1 MRTLSLKWRAVL
13 GVTALTVL
21 VLLTV
26 SAVQLRFMHRDLAR
40 VLADQQFALVSRL
53 AQEIDAK
60 FDNYADVLARSAATL
75 PPELLDSPAALRE
88 YYRARPGLFALFDD
102 VLLLDAGGRV
112 LADYPEVPG
121 RTSVVV
127 APAYMQRVIAAR
139 KPVIDGPLR
148 GRASGEPLVRID
160 VPIFDA
166 DGRVRGV
173 LEGVLRLYKR
183 NFLANLG
190 SSKVGKSGYFLI
202 LTREPAPRYV
212 INPERTK
219 ILTGPKTGASFSID
233 RALTGA
239 DGSSEDT
246 GGSLPALYSYTSL
259 SSINWVLIAV
269 VPAAEAYSPVVEAE
283 RRLWLLGALTC
294 LLMIPLVWGMA
305 WLILRP
311 VTGLR
316 DGIDQLRGGGRG
328 YRPVPVERRDE
339 IGDLTRSFN
348 ALMRERAVA
357 EAKQRDSEE
366 RLRMITDN
374 LPALVSYLDTGLR
387 YRFVNHTYTEW
398 FHHTGGEFV
407 GRTLREVMGEEGY
420 AIVGPAAERA
430 LKGETVSYRRR
441 LLVRGEPRII
451 ESTLIPDFGFD
462 GGVTGLYV
470 LAHDITALLHTKD
483 ELRALNLQ
491 LEERVRQRTAALAL
505 SNRELETFA
514 YSVAHDF
521 RAPLRAMDSFSAIL
535 LEEQSARLDDDGR
548 DYLRRIRESSN
559 RLAKLIDDLLRLAQL
574 AQQELHHES
583 VDLSALAAQVLAV
596 LQAAEPRR
604 SVHTVIMPGMIVTGD
619 RTLLGTLL
627 RELIGNAWKFTATV
641 AEARIEVGCEIR
653 DGTPTC
659 YVRDNGV
666 GFDMSFAQKVFTPF
680 ARLHGDEFT
689 GTGIGLA
696 LARRIVDRHSG
707 HLWAEARDG
716 EGAVFWFT
724 LPN

>member
-60 FDNYADVLARSAATL
+60 FDNYADVLTRSAATL
-75 PPELLDSPAALRE
+75 PPELFDSPAALRE
-88 YYRARPGLFALFDD
+88 YYRTRPGLFALFDD

-127 APAYMQRVIAAR
+127 SPAYVQRVIAAR

-160 VPIFDA
+160 VPIFGA

-183 NFLANLG
+183 NFLASLG
-190 SSKVGKSGYFLI
+190 NSKVGKSGYFLV
-202 LTREPAPRYV
+202 LAKETAPRYV
-212 INPERTK
+212 IHPERTK
-219 ILTGPKTGASFSID
+219 ILTGPKPGVSFSID

-246 GGSLPALYSYTSL
+246 GGSLPALYSYKSL
-259 SSINWVLIAV
+259 SSINWVLIAA

-311 VTGLR
+311 VAGLR
-316 DGIDQLRGGGRG
+316 DGIDKLRGGGRG

-374 LPALVSYLDTGLR
+374 LPALVSYLGTDLR
-387 YRFVNHTYTEW
+387 YRFVNHTYNEW
-398 FHHTGGEFV
+398 FHHTGGEFI

-430 LKGETVSYRRR
+430 LKGETVTYRRR

-470 LAHDITALLHTKD
+470 LAHDISTLLHTKD

-596 LQAAEPRR
+596 LQAAEPLRR
-604 SVHTVIMPGMIVTGD
+604 VHSMIMPGMIVTGD

-641 AEARIEVGCEIR
+641 TEARIEVGCEIQ
-653 DGTPTC
+653 DGTPTF

-680 ARLHGDEFT
+680 ARLHGEEFT

-707 HLWAEARDG
+707 HLWAEAHDG
-716 EGAVFWFT
+716 HGAVFWFT